1 MATIAITCRA
11 WAQPACQHLA
21 IQVQQGNEAIQ
32 FRHVHYPGMIDVN
45 VAGTRQVSPLRQK
58 ITLGDTLN
66 PLPVQRPIPVWIGFG
81 DPSTRTAAGLP
92 LPRESAL
99 RRIARTADG
108 WFPLFAP
115 DAQGQETLERLR
127 GYTRE
132 AGRDAST
139 IGVEGRLSLT
149 QGTPDA
155 WAQEARAGLRSAPH
169 I

>member
-1 MATIAITCRA
+1 
-11 WAQPACQHLA
+11 
-21 IQVQQGNEAIQ
+21 
-32 FRHVHYPGMIDVN
+32 MIDVN

-58 ITLGDTLN
+58 ITLRDTLN

-127 GYTRE
+127 GYARE